1 MQKNGLISVMFNPL
15 LNIDQLSVDFVHY
28 HQSTAAI
35 KNVSLTVQKGEWVA
49 IVGESGS
56 GKSVTAL
63 SVLQLISGSQ
73 VHYKN
78 GHIYLKVNNETIDLL
93 KVSNKQLRS
102 IRGNKIGMVFQE
114 PMSSLNPLMTCGAQ
128 IVEALQTHVTISS
141 KKAQQKAI
149 QLLQQVELKDPES
162 IFRKFPHQLSG
173 GQKQRVMLAM
183 AMSCQPDLLICDE
196 PTTALDGTVQK
207 KLLDLLQQLQKKQN
221 IGILFISHDLGVV
234 KQYAHKIMVMYK
246 GHFVECNT
254 TQQIFNNPQHPY
266 TKALLACRPSNYTHN
281 EILPLVQD
289 FIEEL
294 PDGKIV
300 EKKQINKSTI
310 TSPYHPTIEN
320 NEKQPILQLNN
331 VCVSYVLKKNW
342 RGKPFATKEVVK
354 QISMEVLQGEIFG
367 IAGES
372 GCGKS
377 TLAKAIMQIVP
388 LTNGS
393 IYFKNAPITK
403 HSKQAIQ
410 MVFQD
415 PYAALNPRQT
425 IGAAIAE
432 PMKVYQ
438 LYHSAEERKKQVLQL
453 MEKVKLPAQYFHK
466 YPRELSGGQR
476 QRVVIARA
484 LAVKPEFIIFDESVA
499 ALDVSVQA
507 QILNLI
513 NELKHSFQFSAIFIS
528 HDLGVL
534 QYLCDKIMI
543 MYQGK
548 IEAMGTPE
556 QIFQNANSTYTQE
569 LINAIL

>member
-28 HQSTAAI
+28 QQSTAAI

>member
-438 LYHSAEERKKQVLQL
+438 LYHSVEERKKQVLQL

>member
-28 HQSTAAI
+28 HQSTSAI

-78 GHIYLKVNNETIDLL
+78 GHIYLNVNNETIDLL

-149 QLLQQVELKDPES
+149 ELLQQVELKDPES

-207 KLLDLLQQLQKKQN
+207 KLLDLLQQLQKRQN

-246 GHFVECNT
+246 GHMVECNT

-266 TKALLACRPSNYTHN
+266 TKALLACRPSNYKHN
-281 EILPLVQD
+281 EVLPLVQD

-294 PDGKIV
+294 PTGEII
-300 EKKQINKSTI
+300 EKKQINKSAI
-310 TSPYHPTIEN
+310 TNPFYSTKEN

-342 RGKPFATKEVVK
+342 RGQPIAAKEVVK

-388 LTNGS
+388 LAKGS

-403 HSKQAIQ
+403 HTKQAIQ

-432 PMKVYQ
+432 PMSVYQ

-513 NELKHSFQFSAIFIS
+513 NELKHSFRFSAIFIS